1 MKRIGLPTIGYD
13 TFNRAGGNLGVL
25 DSGQTWLSNGVA
37 TTVWAVGSNK
47 AKRTAATNA
56 VTTVAYFDCG
66 RANVAITA
74 DITMGGFSQGSSLV
88 ARMSGT
94 SLDNSMSMYLRPNGQ
109 VAVRKRISGSD
120 TFLGLTTYSYVSGA
134 TYACKFECKG
144 NDFNV
149 YIDGVLKIS
158 VTDDN
163 VLKTNTQVG
172 MFLPLAT
179 SAAFDYFDNFT
190 VKG

>member
-13 TFNRAGGNLGVL
+13 TFNRADGNLGVL

-66 RANVAITA
+66 RTNVAITA

-94 SLDNSMSMYLRPNGQ
+94 SLDNSMSMYLHPNGQ

-120 TFLGLTTYSYVSGA
+120 TLLGLTTYSYVSGA